1 MTADRQTPGKP
12 GHLAFLSLVNASRG
26 TVLTCSLG
34 YESPWWDAAGMM
46 WWESTGASIGRWPQG
61 ISGEPVSYHPSNL
74 LTVPCCCLILILWG
88 ISIPSSCALA
98 LGQKSQLLSKHCNGF
113 QQPSRTRHCA
123 TWHRHRTEIS
133 SHVYMGD
140 AGSCAEISALVGFPI
155 PGVPLAASGAGC
167 LDCGWGC
174 FHRGGCRG
182 RLGTA
187 GSFPVQLQLL

>member
-12 GHLAFLSLVNASRG
+12 GHLPFLSLVNASGG
-26 TVLTCSLG
+26 TVSTCSLG

-98 LGQKSQLLSKHCNGF
+98 LGQKSQLLFKHCNGF
-113 QQPSRTRHCA
+113 QQPRRTRLCA

-140 AGSCAEISALVGFPI
+140 AGSCTEISALVGFPI

-167 LDCGWGC
+167 
-174 FHRGGCRG
+174 
-182 RLGTA
+182 A
-187 GSFPVQLQLL
+187 